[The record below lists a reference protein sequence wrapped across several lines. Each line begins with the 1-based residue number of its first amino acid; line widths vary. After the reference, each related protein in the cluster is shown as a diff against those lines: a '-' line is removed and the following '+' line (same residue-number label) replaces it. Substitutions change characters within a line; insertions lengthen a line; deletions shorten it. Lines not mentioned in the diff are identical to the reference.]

1 MGLKTVSHV
10 QDARQTQTTMA
21 GTSATEFQGVASL
34 EFEEVG
40 SGGGTASRG
49 GSSSLPRIIAPQEGI
64 SNASSAAMNFGRNT
78 LYNPKKS
85 TDFFDLFQAGDAL
98 ATSAAAASLV
108 RPSNKAESRRGSSNS
123 HLGRI

>member
-1 MGLKTVSHV
+1 MGLKNVCNV

-21 GTSATEFQGVASL
+21 GTATEFQGAASL
-34 EFEEVG
+34 EFEDAG

-64 SNASSAAMNFGRNT
+64 SNASSSAMNLGRNT

-108 RPSNKAESRRGSSNS
+108 RP
-123 HLGRI
+123 

>member
-1 MGLKTVSHV
+1 MELEEAPPS
-10 QDARQTQTTMA
+10 DNRP
-21 GTSATEFQGVASL
+21 AT
-34 EFEEVG
+34 
-40 SGGGTASRG
+40 RG
-49 GSSSLPRIIAPQEGI
+49 GSSSLPRIIPAQEGI
-64 SNASSAAMNFGRNT
+64 SNASAAMNFGRNT

-123 HLGRI
+123 HLGRIQRKNIG